1 MNEMSQ
7 RREGMTGKKG
17 FNAKAIDDILDG
29 YYEPGPDRKHKSP
42 TKRLVQHKNSTTKH
56 KQRIQDTLHKGD
68 YSQTYN
74 IAPGKSYVIEPQGG
88 ELPYEI
94 AEQSPRK
101 FYNQVLNQD
110 IKKCTINKERGTLSW
125 IWTQRPILKI
135 ISSIKSK
142 VMQRLENE
150 LGTKYADDINKALA
164 DGHIDEHLNDMI
176 ENQQIDLVD
185 QNNNLVLQKQIT
197 HLTNIEEGH
206 DEDTPNQTRLDSPDA
221 RGLDRAELEVHEKR
235 YSELQGKVVDY
246 VRKNSLLADAK
257 TLKVLQDEN

>member
-1 MNEMSQ
+1 MQKKTQAVQEQFEKLMNEMSE
-7 RREGMTGKKG
+7 RRDGAKRKV
-17 FNAKAIDDILDG
+17 FNAQAIDQILDG
-29 YYEPGPDRKHKSP
+29 YYEPGPERKHKSP

-101 FYNQVLNQD
+101 FYDKVLNQD
-110 IKKCTINKERGTLSW
+110 IKKCTINKTKGTLSW

-150 LGTKYADDINKALA
+150 LGAKYASDINRAMA
-164 DGHIDEHLNDMI
+164 EGHIDDHLNDMI

-197 HLTNIEEGH
+197 HLTDIHEEN
-206 DEDTPNQTRLDSPDA
+206 ENEATTNPRAQRNALESPDA
-221 RGLDRAELEVHEKR
+221 AKLDRADLEVHE
-235 YSELQGKVVDY
+235 
-246 VRKNSLLADAK
+246 
-257 TLKVLQDEN
+257 